1 MPRDIPYSNFNF
13 LVRFSG
19 GEINGGF
26 SDVTGIASE
35 ITVAEYRDGT
45 DKLNHVR
52 KVPGLHKNADVTL
65 KRGIVNSA
73 SFWEWLDAVQRT
85 GQAARRDVTIV
96 LQDETHT
103 TDVQQWKLGNA
114 FPMKYTGPTLAAKGG
129 TDVAMEE
136 WVLAYET
143 LTFEQL
149 AS

>member
-1 MPRDIPYSNFNF
+1 M
-13 LVRFSG
+13 
-19 GEINGGF
+19 
-26 SDVTGIASE
+26 TGIASE
-35 ITVAEYRDGT
+35 ITVAEYRQAPRSST
-45 DKLNHVR
+45 TSS

-73 SFWEWLDAVQRT
+73 SFWEWLDAVQQT

-103 TDVQQWKLGNA
+103 IDVQQWKLGNA